1 MPSLGRKQFR
11 PSPCPVGLKPDDKVF
26 YLPLTNEIFTSY
38 DDFFQRQ
45 ISLSSMVWTCS
56 VTGKTGLTFE
66 EALDSEKNA
75 QETLKTYPPSFARP
89 ILYLVYKLSC
99 RGRIE
104 DLVND
109 IYFFVKDHFLLGE
122 EVTYSG
128 GRGRKDVIIKKV
140 TYIDVEND
148 VITNQH
154 NDVKKPAIFMKRGE
168 LLIPP
173 AERYMYDVLI
183 LDKHNGDAGNKV
195 LERVSHQDLLRS
207 KSLWAR
213 NMIRVFLKNSC
224 ITDHERLTV
233 KKELLENFQLDSM
246 SWNEVFAGP
255 IAQFPRTPLMH
266 RGPSKGISRPSRNHL
281 NGHSADDLD
290 AQSTSDADFIDIVEK
305 DKLHSRSKKASLEK
319 DKKENDKKGESGK
332 KTKKKRAIAEQQE
345 ELESLFEQA
354 RKVNIENLSHWEQDE
369 RLLSEAEIVEL
380 KQLIRQTKEKDR
392 EEKRLNKQR
401 AKEMLLEWKK
411 PRDDIL
417 CDDLQPLPQLAPLLL
432 PLWMS
437 DDDFGD
443 YLYIFEFF
451 QSFAELLPIKEVR
464 GINQV
469 KFGEIIS
476 AVRSRTP
483 EQDSLFVQLMHILL
497 KAKAERADEE
507 DGDEANLSNKEEIPV
522 DANDIDHKIYGPEIR
537 QATIL
542 HEDIRLTHGLSARHL
557 PIDWMTLTEV
567 MRLSLMT
574 SGYYTGAPTH
584 RFRLFSRGAIRCYED
599 EGFLFAKDNPQT
611 MSILEK
617 KSVFDLQPYE
627 RIALFKVVIQQL
639 LSYHK
644 FRSTSDERIIS
655 LLDVRKELKNLRN
668 FDAAQEKEAREASLV
683 REYEAEQLEELGEAA
698 RADFVKKEEPSK
710 ETITLINFVK
720 GGNFVGRRDER
731 LREVEQILMKGVS
744 YAQMEA
750 DEIKKVRSLQV
761 EHTTAAENDLLKLIY
776 KIQSRVGWHCLGR
789 DRGFRTYWFFS
800 SLPLLLVENTN
811 SMDER
816 GPCLGPTPLDRV
828 DEKYRQLCESDDKLR
843 QDLLSCTAT
852 EDCPVHGKFRRSRW
866 QLIKNMDV
874 LNEIESA
881 CNSRGF
887 RESELLENLKFF
899 SPLLKSIL
907 GRCSDKI
914 SSGEIYADL
923 LLTDVDLADNSVAF
937 DWSRE
942 FIDMLLDLEEKVE
955 QGCIGHLAIND
966 IRRREEWRESLLQK
980 RNVTSFIESDVEV
993 FGETVFTVDEVK
1005 SLSELEHLAVAFLQI
1020 VQGINLKFL
1029 RLPFATASSK
1039 EKDCANIPTT
1049 TFDQWQKSLLKCC
1062 SISALSLY
1070 YTTLESSILWTRS
1083 RLQARCRKCRKKGET
1098 EKLCMCARCDRCYHI
1113 DCAKPK
1119 IKDTNGWMCSDCKAL
1134 VKAQEA
1140 EEKWKSEQAV
1150 KKEEEEEQSYSRGSD
1165 DACGTSADEFSE
1177 QPLAEEEFE
1186 LPSDM
1191 LKTSSGRIVKKV
1203 AYADESFE
1211 EMRKTVR
1218 KKNLVG
1224 GESDE
1229 GESTSES
1236 ECSYTKRKR
1245 PSRSGERALGNLTI
1259 SLRETDNRIRN
1270 TLRAFEL
1277 LISDAMRQQIAWPFL
1292 KPVDAKAVPD
1302 YYQIIK
1308 RPMDLRT
1315 IMNKLKQRLYDTP
1328 DQVIADARLIFENCR
1343 IYNEEESEIYKCA
1356 NKLEQ
1361 FMEERFSKILQ
1372 SNAIRTRSEC

>member
-1 MPSLGRKQFR
+1 
-11 PSPCPVGLKPDDKVF
+11 
-26 YLPLTNEIFTSY
+26 
-38 DDFFQRQ
+38 
-45 ISLSSMVWTCS
+45 
-56 VTGKTGLTFE
+56 
-66 EALDSEKNA
+66 
-75 QETLKTYPPSFARP
+75 
-89 ILYLVYKLSC
+89 
-99 RGRIE
+99 
-104 DLVND
+104 
-109 IYFFVKDHFLLGE
+109 
-122 EVTYSG
+122 
-128 GRGRKDVIIKKV
+128 
-140 TYIDVEND
+140 
-148 VITNQH
+148 
-154 NDVKKPAIFMKRGE
+154 
-168 LLIPP
+168 
-173 AERYMYDVLI
+173 
-183 LDKHNGDAGNKV
+183 
-195 LERVSHQDLLRS
+195 
-207 KSLWAR
+207 
-213 NMIRVFLKNSC
+213 
-224 ITDHERLTV
+224 
-233 KKELLENFQLDSM
+233 M

-266 RGPSKGISRPSRNHL
+266 RGP
-281 NGHSADDLD
+281 NGHPADDLD
-290 AQSTSDADFIDIVEK
+290 AQSTSDADFVDITEK
-305 DKLHSRSKKASLEK
+305 DKLRKRSKKASLEK
-319 DKKENDKKGESGK
+319 DKKENGKKGGDGK
-332 KTKKKRAIAEQQE
+332 KTKKKKAIAEQQE

-354 RKVNIENLSHWEQDE
+354 RKVNIENLSRWEQDE
-369 RLLSEAEIVEL
+369 RLLSEAEVVEL
-380 KQLIRQTKEKDR
+380 KQLIRQTKEKER

-401 AKEMLLEWKK
+401 TKEMLLEWKK

-417 CDDLQPLPQLAPLLL
+417 CDDLQPLPELAPLLL

-443 YLYIFEFF
+443 YLFIFEFF
-451 QSFAELLPIKEVR
+451 QSFAELLPIREIR
-464 GINQV
+464 GTSQV
-469 KFGEIIS
+469 KFSEIIS

-497 KAKAERADEE
+497 KAKSERADEE
-507 DGDEANLSNKEEIPV
+507 DGDEADLSNKEEIPL
-522 DANDIDHKIYGPEIR
+522 DANDIDHKIYGLKIR
-537 QATIL
+537 EATIL
-542 HEDIRLTHGLSARHL
+542 HENIRLTHGNFWMKKFLGLSARHL

-567 MRLSLMT
+567 LRLSLLT
-574 SGYYTGAPTH
+574 SGYYTGTPTH

-599 EGFLFAKDNPQT
+599 EGFLFAKDNPHT

-655 LLDVRKELKNLRN
+655 LIDVRKELKNLRN
-668 FDAAQEKEAREASLV
+668 FDAAQEKEAREASLI

-720 GGNFVGRRDER
+720 GGSFVGRREER
-731 LREVEQILMKGVS
+731 LREVEQILMNGVS

-761 EHTTAAENDLLKLIY
+761 EHTVAAENDLLKLIY

-789 DRGFRTYWFFS
+789 DRGFRTYWYFN

-816 GPCLGPTPLDRV
+816 GPCLGPTPLDKV
-828 DEKYRQLCESDDKLR
+828 DEKYRQSCANDDELR
-843 QDLLSCTAT
+843 KVLLSCTAT
-852 EDCPVHGKFRRSRW
+852 KDCPVHGKFRRSRW
-866 QLIKNMDV
+866 QLIKSMDV

-881 CNSRGF
+881 CNTRGF

-899 SPLLKSIL
+899 SPILKTII

-914 SSGEIYADL
+914 SSGEIYTDL
-923 LLTDVDLADNSVAF
+923 LLTDVDLADNSVTF
-937 DWSRE
+937 DWNRE

-955 QGCIGHLAIND
+955 QGCIGHLAISD
-966 IRRREEWRESLLQK
+966 IHRREEWRESLIRN
-980 RNVTSFIESDVEV
+980 RNVTSFIESDIEV
-993 FGETVFTVDEVK
+993 FGETMFNVDEVK
-1005 SLSELEHLAVAFLQI
+1005 SLSELEHLAIALLQI

-1029 RLPFATASSK
+1029 RLPFATSSSK

-1083 RLQARCRKCRKKGET
+1083 RLQDGERILQLNEIFKARCRKCRKRGET
-1098 EKLCMCARCDRCYHI
+1098 EKLCMCIRCDRCYHI

-1119 IKDTNGWMCSDCKAL
+1119 IKDPNGWMCSDCKAL

-1140 EEKWKSEQAV
+1140 EEKWKKQQAM

-1165 DACGTSADEFSE
+1165 DAYGTYADEFVDQSFIE
-1177 QPLAEEEFE
+1177 DFE
-1186 LPSDM
+1186 LPADM

-1203 AYADESFE
+1203 AYADESSE
-1211 EMRKTVR
+1211 EINRNVR
-1218 KKNLVG
+1218 KKNLVD

-1229 GESTSES
+1229 GGSTSES
-1236 ECSYTKRKR
+1236 EYSYAKRKR
-1245 PSRSGERALGNLTI
+1245 PNRSGERALGNVTM

-1277 LISDAMRQQIAWPFL
+1277 LMSETMRQQIAWPFL

-1302 YYQIIK
+1302 YHQIIK

-1343 IYNEEESEIYKCA
+1343 IYNEKESEICKCA
-1356 NKLEQ
+1356 IKLEE
-1361 FMEERFSKILQ
+1361 FMEERFNKVLEA
-1372 SNAIRTRSEC
+1372 NAVHTRSRCNE

>member
-266 RGPSKGISRPSRNHL
+266 RGP

-332 KTKKKRAIAEQQE
+332 KTKKKERYNLFRCFNFQSLILHIAFLFFFFFFIKSLMTVQKIIVQIAEQQE

-542 HEDIRLTHGLSARHL
+542 HEDIRLTHGNARHL

-776 KIQSRVGWHCLGR
+776 KIQ
-789 DRGFRTYWFFS
+789 
-800 SLPLLLVENTN
+800 
-811 SMDER
+811 
-816 GPCLGPTPLDRV
+816 
-828 DEKYRQLCESDDKLR
+828 
-843 QDLLSCTAT
+843 
-852 EDCPVHGKFRRSRW
+852 
-866 QLIKNMDV
+866 
-874 LNEIESA
+874 
-881 CNSRGF
+881 
-887 RESELLENLKFF
+887 
-899 SPLLKSIL
+899 
-907 GRCSDKI
+907 
-914 SSGEIYADL
+914 
-923 LLTDVDLADNSVAF
+923 
-937 DWSRE
+937 
-942 FIDMLLDLEEKVE
+942 
-955 QGCIGHLAIND
+955 
-966 IRRREEWRESLLQK
+966 
-980 RNVTSFIESDVEV
+980 
-993 FGETVFTVDEVK
+993 
-1005 SLSELEHLAVAFLQI
+1005 
-1020 VQGINLKFL
+1020 
-1029 RLPFATASSK
+1029 
-1039 EKDCANIPTT
+1039 
-1049 TFDQWQKSLLKCC
+1049 
-1062 SISALSLY
+1062 
-1070 YTTLESSILWTRS
+1070 
-1083 RLQARCRKCRKKGET
+1083 
-1098 EKLCMCARCDRCYHI
+1098 
-1113 DCAKPK
+1113 
-1119 IKDTNGWMCSDCKAL
+1119 
-1134 VKAQEA
+1134 
-1140 EEKWKSEQAV
+1140 
-1150 KKEEEEEQSYSRGSD
+1150 
-1165 DACGTSADEFSE
+1165 
-1177 QPLAEEEFE
+1177 
-1186 LPSDM
+1186 
-1191 LKTSSGRIVKKV
+1191 
-1203 AYADESFE
+1203 
-1211 EMRKTVR
+1211 
-1218 KKNLVG
+1218 
-1224 GESDE
+1224 
-1229 GESTSES
+1229 
-1236 ECSYTKRKR
+1236 
-1245 PSRSGERALGNLTI
+1245 
-1259 SLRETDNRIRN
+1259 
-1270 TLRAFEL
+1270 
-1277 LISDAMRQQIAWPFL
+1277 
-1292 KPVDAKAVPD
+1292 
-1302 YYQIIK
+1302 
-1308 RPMDLRT
+1308 
-1315 IMNKLKQRLYDTP
+1315 
-1328 DQVIADARLIFENCR
+1328 
-1343 IYNEEESEIYKCA
+1343 
-1356 NKLEQ
+1356 
-1361 FMEERFSKILQ
+1361 
-1372 SNAIRTRSEC
+1372 

>member
-1 MPSLGRKQFR
+1 MPSLGRKQFK
-11 PSPCPVGLKPDDKVF
+11 PSPCPTDLKLDDKVF
-26 YLPLTNEIFTSY
+26 HLPLTNEIFTSY

-45 ISLSSMVWTCS
+45 IALSSMVWTCS

-75 QETLKTYPPSFARP
+75 QETLKTFPLSFAKP

-128 GRGRKDVIIKKV
+128 GRGRKDVIIRKV

-148 VITNQH
+148 VVANQH
-154 NDVKKPAIFMKRGE
+154 SDVKKPAIFVKRGE

-173 AERYMYDVLI
+173 AERYMYDILI
-183 LDKHNGDAGNKV
+183 LDKNSGVGGNKV
-195 LERVSHQDLLRS
+195 CERVSHQDLLRS

-224 ITDHERLTV
+224 TTDHERLTV
-233 KKELLENFQLDSM
+233 KKELLESFQLESM

-255 IAQFPRTPLMH
+255 VAQFPRTPLMH
-266 RGPSKGISRPSRNHL
+266 RGPSKGVSRPPRNYL
-281 NGHSADDLD
+281 NSHPNDDLD
-290 AQSTSDADFIDIVEK
+290 AESTSDADFVDITTEK
-305 DKLHSRSKKASLEK
+305 DKLHVRSKKAPLEK
-319 DKKENDKKGESGK
+319 DKKENNKNGK
-332 KTKKKRAIAEQQE
+332 KTKKKKAIARQQE

-354 RKVNIENLSHWEQDE
+354 RKVNIENLSQWEQDE

-380 KQLIRQTKEKDR
+380 KQLIRQTKEKER

-401 AKEMLLEWKK
+401 AKEILLEWRK

-417 CDDLQPLPQLAPLLL
+417 CDDLQPLPELEPLLL
-432 PLWMS
+432 PFWMS
-437 DDDFGD
+437 DNDFGD
-443 YLYIFEFF
+443 YLYIFQFF
-451 QSFAELLPIKEVR
+451 QSFAELLPIREVR
-464 GINQV
+464 GVNQV

-476 AVRSRTP
+476 AVRSQTP

-497 KAKAERADEE
+497 KAKTERADEE
-507 DGDEANLSNKEEIPV
+507 DGDEANLSNKEEIPL

-542 HEDIRLTHGLSARHL
+542 HENIRLTHGLSTRHL

-567 MRLSLMT
+567 LRLSLMT

-599 EGFLFAKDNPQT
+599 EGFLFAKENPQT

-627 RIALFKVVIQQL
+627 RMALFKVVIQQL

-644 FRSTSDERIIS
+644 FRSISDERIIS
-655 LLDVRKELKNLRN
+655 LLDLRKELKNLRS

-710 ETITLINFVK
+710 ETTTLINF
-720 GGNFVGRRDER
+720 
-731 LREVEQILMKGVS
+731 ILMKGVS

-761 EHTTAAENDLLKLIY
+761 EHITAAENDLLKLIY

-789 DRGFRTYWFFS
+789 DRGFRTYWYFS
-800 SLPLLLVENTN
+800 SLPLILVENTN
-811 SMDER
+811 STDER
-816 GPCLGPTPLDRV
+816 GPCLGPTPLDKV
-828 DEKYRQLCESDDKLR
+828 DKKYLQTCSTDDESRKG
-843 QDLLSCTAT
+843 LLSCTAN
-852 EDCPVHGKFRRSRW
+852 EDCPVHGKFRRCRW
-866 QLIKNMDV
+866 QLIKNADV
-874 LNEIESA
+874 LDEIASA

-899 SPLLKSIL
+899 NPLLKNIL

-914 SSGEIYADL
+914 SSGDIYADL
-923 LLTDVDLADNSVAF
+923 LLTNVDLADNSVVF

-942 FIDMLLDLEEKVE
+942 FIDMLLELEEKIE
-955 QGCIGHLAIND
+955 QGCIGHLAISD

-980 RNVTSFIESDVEV
+980 HNVASFVESDVEV
-993 FGETVFTVDEVK
+993 FGETVFNADEVK
-1005 SLSELEHLAVAFLQI
+1005 SLTELEHLAVALLQI

-1039 EKDCANIPTT
+1039 EIDCANIPTT
-1049 TFDQWQKSLLKCC
+1049 TFDQWQKSLVKCC

-1119 IKDTNGWMCSDCKAL
+1119 IKDPNGWMCSNCKAI
-1134 VKAQEA
+1134 VKAREA
-1140 EEKWKSEQAV
+1140 EEKWKRQQEL
-1150 KKEEEEEQSYSRGSD
+1150 KNEEDEQSYSRGSD
-1165 DACGTSADEFSE
+1165 EACGTSADESAE
-1177 QPLAEEEFE
+1177 QPFAEEECVSSTCPLFE

-1203 AYADESFE
+1203 VYADESFE
-1211 EMRKTVR
+1211 EIRRTVR
-1218 KKNLVG
+1218 RKNLVD

-1229 GESTSES
+1229 GGSTSES
-1236 ECSYTKRKR
+1236 EYSYTKRKR
-1245 PSRSGERALGNLTI
+1245 FSRNAALGNATM
-1259 SLRETDNRIRN
+1259 SLRESDSRIRN
-1270 TLRAFEL
+1270 TLRSFEL
-1277 LISDAMRQQIAWPFL
+1277 LISEAMRQQISWPFL
-1292 KPVDAKAVPD
+1292 KPVDAKVVPD

-1328 DQVIADARLIFENCR
+1328 DQVISDTRLIFENCR
-1343 IYNEEESEIYKCA
+1343 IYNEEESEICKCA
-1356 NKLEQ
+1356 TKLEE
-1361 FMEERFSKILQ
+1361 FMEEGFTKALET
-1372 SNAIRTRSEC
+1372 NAVRA

>member
-1 MPSLGRKQFR
+1 MPSLGRKQFK
-11 PSPCPVGLKPDDKVF
+11 PSPCPTDLKPDDKVF
-26 YLPLTNEIFTSY
+26 HLPLTNEIFTSY

-45 ISLSSMVWTCS
+45 IALSSMVWTCS

-122 EVTYSG
+122 EVTYSS
-128 GRGRKDVIIKKV
+128 GRGRKDVIIRKV
-140 TYIDVEND
+140 TYIDMEND
-148 VITNQH
+148 VTNQYS
-154 NDVKKPAIFMKRGE
+154 DVKKPAIFVKRGE

-183 LDKHNGDAGNKV
+183 LDEHKGDAGNKV
-195 LERVSHQDLLRS
+195 RERVSHQDLLRS

-224 ITDHERLTV
+224 TTDHERLTV
-233 KKELLENFQLDSM
+233 KKELLENFQLENM

-266 RGPSKGISRPSRNHL
+266 RGPNKGVSRPPRNHL
-281 NGHSADDLD
+281 NGHPSDDPD
-290 AQSTSDADFIDIVEK
+290 AQSTSDVEFVDIIEK
-305 DKLHSRSKKASLEK
+305 DKLHARSRKASLEK

-332 KTKKKRAIAEQQE
+332 KKKKAIAHQQE

-354 RKVNIENLSHWEQDE
+354 RKVNIKDLSHWEQDE
-369 RLLSEAEIVEL
+369 RLLSETEIVEL
-380 KQLIRQTKEKDR
+380 KQLIRQTKEKER

-401 AKEMLLEWKK
+401 AKEILLEWRK

-417 CDDLQPLPQLAPLLL
+417 CDDLQPLPELSPLLL

-451 QSFAELLPIKEVR
+451 QSFAELLPIKEIR
-464 GINQV
+464 GTNQV

-476 AVRSRTP
+476 AVRSQTP

-497 KAKAERADEE
+497 KAKTERADEE
-507 DGDEANLSNKEEIPV
+507 DGDEANLSNKEEIPL

-542 HEDIRLTHGLSARHL
+542 HENIRLTHGLSARHL

-567 MRLSLMT
+567 VRLSLMT

-584 RFRLFSRGAIRCYED
+584 RFRLFSRGAVRCYED
-599 EGFLFAKDNPQT
+599 EGFLFTKENPQT
-611 MSILEK
+611 MNILEK

-627 RIALFKVVIQQL
+627 RMALFKVVIQQL

-683 REYEAEQLEELGEAA
+683 REYETEQLEELGEAA

-720 GGNFVGRRDER
+720 GGTFVGRREER

-761 EHTTAAENDLLKLIY
+761 EHITAAENDLLKLIY

-789 DRGFRTYWFFS
+789 DRGFRTYWYFS
-800 SLPLLLVENTN
+800 SLSLLLVENTN
-811 SMDER
+811 STDER
-816 GPCLGPTPLDRV
+816 GPCLGPTPLDKV
-828 DEKYRQLCESDDKLR
+828 DEKYRQSYESDDELR
-843 QDLLSCTAT
+843 KGLLSCTAT
-852 EDCPVHGKFRRSRW
+852 EDCPVHGKFRRPRW
-866 QLIKNMDV
+866 QLVKSMDI

-881 CNSRGF
+881 CNNRGF

-899 SPLLKSIL
+899 GPLLKSIL
-907 GRCSDKI
+907 SRCSDKI
-914 SSGEIYADL
+914 ISGEIYADL
-923 LLTDVDLADNSVAF
+923 SLTNVDLADTSVIF
-937 DWSRE
+937 DWNRE
-942 FIDMLLDLEEKVE
+942 FIDLLLDLEEKVE
-955 QGCIGHLAIND
+955 QGCIGHLAISD
-966 IRRREEWRESLLQK
+966 INRREEWRESLLQK
-980 RNVTSFIESDVEV
+980 RNVTSFVESDVEV
-993 FGETVFTVDEVK
+993 FGETVFTADEVK

-1119 IKDTNGWMCSDCKAL
+1119 IKDPNGWMCSDCKAL

-1140 EEKWKSEQAV
+1140 EEKWKREQAM
-1150 KKEEEEEQSYSRGSD
+1150 KKEEEEQSYGRGSD
-1165 DACGTSADEFSE
+1165 DACDTSADESTE
-1177 QPLAEEEFE
+1177 QPFVEEEFE

-1211 EMRKTVR
+1211 EIRRNVR
-1218 KKNLVG
+1218 RKNLAD

-1229 GESTSES
+1229 GGSTSES
-1236 ECSYTKRKR
+1236 EYSYTKRKR
-1245 PSRSGERALGNLTI
+1245 SNRSGERALGNATM
-1259 SLRETDNRIRN
+1259 SLRESDSRIRN
-1270 TLRAFEL
+1270 TLRTFEL
-1277 LISDAMRQQIAWPFL
+1277 LISEAMRQQTAWPFL

-1308 RPMDLRT
+1308 RPMDLST

-1328 DQVIADARLIFENCR
+1328 EQVIADARLIFENCR
-1343 IYNEEESEIYKCA
+1343 IYNEEESEICRCA
-1356 NKLEQ
+1356 SNLEE
-1361 FMEERFSKILQ
+1361 FMEEGFSKALET
-1372 SNAIRTRSEC
+1372 NAVRT